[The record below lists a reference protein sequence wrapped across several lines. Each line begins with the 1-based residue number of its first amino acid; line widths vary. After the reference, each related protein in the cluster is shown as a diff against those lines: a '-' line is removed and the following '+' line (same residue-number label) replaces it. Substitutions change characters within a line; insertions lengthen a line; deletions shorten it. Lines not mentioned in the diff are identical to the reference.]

1 MIKNRS
7 SLNFFFL
14 LLIVTLNRGC
24 DQVSKIIVRE
34 NLVPYEQITVIK
46 DHFILTKVEN
56 TGAFLSAGSNLPDFL
71 RTLILTVL
79 PILVLAYG
87 LWFIYSHKQLPALM
101 QVGICFLIGGGI
113 GNIYDRIVHGS
124 VTDFMHMDFIL
135 FRTGIFNLADVS
147 IMIGIGLLLIN
158 NLMAA
163 KARRELEEEE
173 DDDELATEEN
183 PS

>member
-1 MIKNRS
+1 MMIKNRG

-14 LLIVTLNRGC
+14 LVIVALNLGC
-24 DQVSKIIVRE
+24 DQVSKIIVRK

-56 TGAFLSAGSNLPDFL
+56 TGAFLSAGSNLPNFI
-71 RTLILTVL
+71 RTLTLTILPV
-79 PILVLAYG
+79 LVLGYG
-87 LWFIYSHKQLPALM
+87 FWFIYSHRNLPRLM

-147 IMIGIGLLLIN
+147 IMTGIGLLLVN
-158 NLMAA
+158 NLMAS
-163 KARRELEEEE
+163 KARREMEEEE
-173 DDDELATEEN
+173 ELATDQREH
-183 PS
+183 